1 MCNTNTGK
9 SDCRVN
15 KIVTFFLNSLSA
27 QFLCVPY
34 NVIFAPDEIKE
45 YHISVAANG
54 LFNRPGT

>member
-1 MCNTNTGK
+1 
-9 SDCRVN
+9 
-15 KIVTFFLNSLSA
+15 VTFFLNSLSA